1 MTAKAIIFRLRKHAD
16 YQRVY
21 KSGRKQ
27 FARQMT
33 YFFALRPQL
42 GPDGTPLRDAD
53 ATSPRIGLTVGKV
66 MGKAVDRNRI
76 KQVFW
81 NLSDNA
87 LRAMPGGGVLTVSL
101 EAAPFWV
108 RIRFRD
114 TGMGLDPRQ
123 RAKIFE
129 PLQSNFAGG
138 TGLGLAIVYQIV
150 QAHSG
155 RVSVFSEKDQGA
167 EFTVDLPRVA

>member
-1 MTAKAIIFRLRKHAD
+1 MSRS
-16 YQRVY
+16 
-21 KSGRKQ
+21 SGRN
-27 FARQMT
+27 
-33 YFFALRPQL
+33 
-42 GPDGTPLRDAD
+42 AD
-53 ATSPRIGLTVGKV
+53 ALERNPQVDGKYRIDRAFTGTEIRVR
-66 MGKAVDRNRI
+66 VDRNRI

-123 RAKIFE
+123 TRENISSPCNPILREARAWGS
-129 PLQSNFAGG
+129 PSCTRSCRRTAG
-138 TGLGLAIVYQIV
+138 ASACSPKRI
-150 QAHSG
+150 
-155 RVSVFSEKDQGA
+155 KGA